1 MGYVAVRQVRGMGS
15 NGIALEECL
24 EGNVFKVMQFFV
36 RFIHK
41 LINKGGN
48 MKKDEALI
56 EARCQECCSH
66 INAKRIEQVRK
77 EMIDHLPVLAKSDL
91 EF

>member
-1 MGYVAVRQVRGMGS
+1 
-15 NGIALEECL
+15 
-24 EGNVFKVMQFFV
+24 
-36 RFIHK
+36 
-41 LINKGGN
+41 